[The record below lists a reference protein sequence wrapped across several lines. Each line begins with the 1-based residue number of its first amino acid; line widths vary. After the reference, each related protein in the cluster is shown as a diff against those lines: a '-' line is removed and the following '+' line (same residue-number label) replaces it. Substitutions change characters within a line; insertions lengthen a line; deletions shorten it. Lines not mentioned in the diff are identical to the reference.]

1 MYLRCL
7 SFSLF
12 QALYLPSD
20 ADYSLLK
27 PMHHLTLKGASLS
40 LSRSNI
46 LSMLE
51 DLWTKALEDYLEIP
65 RKEFKFYRVIL
76 IVPDIIERP
85 VLKELMNLLLLR
97 MEFAAAFLHQVRLM
111 FVENWRFI
119 RGKGRSSREPGHTS
133 EI

>member
-1 MYLRCL
+1 
-7 SFSLF
+7 
-12 QALYLPSD
+12 
-20 ADYSLLK
+20 
-27 PMHHLTLKGASLS
+27 MHHLTLKETSPS

-46 LSMLE
+46 QSMLE

-97 MEFAAAFLHQVRLM
+97 MEFAAAFLHQASHKCTYNAGVKIG
-111 FVENWRFI
+111 FACVKV
-119 RGKGRSSREPGHTS
+119 KGRGRGEGGTS
-133 EI
+133 IHLS